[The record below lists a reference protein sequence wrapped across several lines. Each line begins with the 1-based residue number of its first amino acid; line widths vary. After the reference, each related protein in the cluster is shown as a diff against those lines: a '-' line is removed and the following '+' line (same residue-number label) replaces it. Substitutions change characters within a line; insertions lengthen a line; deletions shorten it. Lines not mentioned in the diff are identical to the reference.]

1 MQIAAGGMGIDLTA
15 ARYGVYYS
23 LGFSYGEY
31 MQSRARLRRPGQER
45 TVFFYQLLATCDG
58 ETVDHDVMAAIGR
71 KEETVEGVLE
81 RMRGRQR

>member
-1 MQIAAGGMGIDLTA
+1 
-15 ARYGVYYS
+15 
-23 LGFSYGEY
+23 

-45 TVFFYQLLATCDG
+45 TVFFYQLLATAGGG